1 MKLIL
6 LCFSGAASVEKGYMN
21 ILSLPHGS
29 SRQLCCSHGTSR
41 SPLFWN
47 STGSTFLFSCSSQKL
62 NFSWTAPDCAD
73 FPIEYGR
80 FCPNRLT
87 VSQLSIAIHSYP
99 WGFPSPSRLSFAVV
113 AAWGPRFE
121 FHVRGGLVL
130 LSCNSSESKNSCR
143 SQYQL
148 MENPPQQWWNRS
160 HQQSYMQ
167 ECPSFLVSITLR
179 RWGILASTENCM
191 DHGQVMY

>member
-21 ILSLPHGS
+21 ILSLPRGS

-47 STGSTFLFSCSSQKL
+47 STGLTFLFSCSSQKL

-87 VSQLSIAIHSYP
+87 VSQLSIAIHSYIHSYP
-99 WGFPSPSRLSFAVV
+99 WGFPSPSQLCSSSLRSQIRV
-113 AAWGPRFE
+113 
-121 FHVRGGLVL
+121 
-130 LSCNSSESKNSCR
+130 SCPWWFGATQLQLERIKNNSCR
-143 SQYQL
+143 S
-148 MENPPQQWWNRS
+148 P
-160 HQQSYMQ
+160 
-167 ECPSFLVSITLR
+167 FLNWVCLKMVSTPLYPMV
-179 RWGILASTENCM
+179 N
-191 DHGQVMY
+191 DHYPY